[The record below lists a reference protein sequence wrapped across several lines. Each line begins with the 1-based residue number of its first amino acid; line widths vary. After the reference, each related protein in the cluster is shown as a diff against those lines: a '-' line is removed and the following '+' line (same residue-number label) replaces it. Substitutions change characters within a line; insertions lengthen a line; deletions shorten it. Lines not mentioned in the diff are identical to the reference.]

1 MVGLELTVLDYES
14 VEHYLVA
21 DLVEHVVHF
30 VVDAVNGCWVCEV
43 WKATAS
49 DAS

>member
-1 MVGLELTVLDYES
+1 LDYGL

-21 DLVEHVVHF
+21 DFVEHVVHF
-30 VVDAVNGCWVCEV
+30 VADAVIDCWVCEV
-43 WKATAS
+43 WKGPAS